1 MEKCQPV
8 QCLSELPLK
17 SPSGVL
23 VKAYKVK
30 SNQNKNQTKGEKKK
44 KAYNNMA
51 ILRTIPSDILQSF
64 LFNKRQV
71 CLTFF

>member
-44 KAYNNMA
+44 PT
-51 ILRTIPSDILQSF
+51 TIWQY
-64 LFNKRQV
+64 
-71 CLTFF
+71 